1 MNIDDPAL
9 ESGEWLFKKA
19 GKVFGP
25 VPSRRLAGMLY
36 RGEVDSETPVSAG
49 DGTWQTVADVPVFMV
64 HARKAEAAQRVE
76 REVTGARMLRRRRHR
91 RMAVVAGVFV
101 AVAMG
106 AGGYAAWVFA
116 AKTQARST
124 LLEDFGS
131 GIRISVAATIGTGRR
146 AADDEIAV
154 DFERPES
161 GRPGARRADGAGPG
175 SADRAPPA
183 ARGQAEGGDLVAAQY
198 DPSRIQA
205 VIGREQRTLAECF
218 RAEANR
224 SPDFSGNIPIEFAIG
239 NDGRVAQV
247 WIDEPRFKTGPL
259 KDCLVKKFGG
269 WRFDPFPGQRPTVAL
284 TFGIGR

>member
-19 GKVFGP
+19 GQVFGP
-25 VPSRRLAGMLY
+25 VPSRRLAAMLY
-36 RGEVDSETPVSAG
+36 RGELDSETPVSSG
-49 DGTWQTVADVPVFMV
+49 DGSWQTVAEVPVFMV

-91 RMAVVAGVFV
+91 RMAVAAGVIV

-116 AKTQARST
+116 AKTQERSA

-131 GIRISVAATIGTGRR
+131 GIRISVAATIATGRR
-146 AADDEIAV
+146 VADDEIAV
-154 DFERPES
+154 DIERLEP
-161 GRPGARRADGAGPG
+161 GRAGARRAEGAGTSSPG
-175 SADRAPPA
+175 RAASA

-198 DPSRIQA
+198 DSARIQA
-205 VIGREQRTLAECF
+205 VIGREQRTLADCF

-247 WIDEPRFKTGPL
+247 WIDEPRFKSGAL
-259 KDCLVKKFGG
+259 KDCLVKKLGG